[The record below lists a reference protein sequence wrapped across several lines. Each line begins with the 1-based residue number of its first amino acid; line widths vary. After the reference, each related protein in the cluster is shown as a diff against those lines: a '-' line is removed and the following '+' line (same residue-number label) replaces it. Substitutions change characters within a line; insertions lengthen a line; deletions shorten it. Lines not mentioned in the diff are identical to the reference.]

1 MIPDDFYGQ
10 CMNAKILIVDDQK
23 DLLDLL
29 SMSLSPEG
37 YQVHIAQTAAEAL
50 SAIQLQKPDLIL
62 LDILLPDVS
71 GIRLTTQLKNDS
83 ETASIPIIL
92 LTAKDSETDIIVGLS
107 VGADDY
113 ITKPFSIKVLLAR
126 MEAILR
132 RARPQGKDVKQV
144 LSAGP
149 VRIFPAARQVFV
161 EGQPI
166 ELTGAEFAIL
176 VALISANGTILSRT
190 ELGKVLQNSPDAGG
204 NERVVDVHVAALR
217 KKLGK
222 ARNFVK
228 TIHGQ
233 GYRAVL

>member
-1 MIPDDFYGQ
+1 
-10 CMNAKILIVDDQK
+10 MNAKILIVDDQK

-29 SMSLSPEG
+29 SMSLTPEG
-37 YQVHIAQTAAEAL
+37 YQVRTALNAAEAL
-50 SAIQLQKPDLIL
+50 SAIKLQKPELIL
-62 LDILLPDVS
+62 LDILLPDIS
-71 GIRLTTQLKNDS
+71 GVRLTTQLKNDA
-83 ETASIPIIL
+83 ETAGIPIIL

-126 MEAILR
+126 MEAVLR
-132 RARPQGKDVKQV
+132 RVYPQTKDVKQV
-144 LSAGP
+144 ISSGLI
-149 VRIFPAARQVFV
+149 RIFPAARQVFV
-161 EGQPI
+161 EGQPV
-166 ELTGAEFAIL
+166 ELTGTEFAIL
-176 VALISANGTILSRT
+176 MALINANGTVLSRD
-190 ELGKVLQNSPDAGG
+190 ELGKTLQNTPEAGG
-204 NERVVDVHVAALR
+204 SERIIDVHVASLR

>member
-1 MIPDDFYGQ
+1 
-10 CMNAKILIVDDQK
+10 MNAKILIVDDQK

-29 SMSLSPEG
+29 TMSLAPEG
-37 YQVHIAQTAAEAL
+37 YQVRTALNAAEAL
-50 SAIQLQKPDLIL
+50 SAIKLQKPDLIL
-62 LDILLPDVS
+62 LDILLPDIS
-71 GIRLTTQLKNDS
+71 GVRLTTRLKNDA
-83 ETASIPIIL
+83 ETAGIPVIL

-126 MEAILR
+126 MEAVLR
-132 RARPQGKDVKQV
+132 RAYPQTKDVKQV
-144 LSAGP
+144 ISSGLI
-149 VRIFPAARQVFV
+149 RIFPAARQVFV
-161 EGQPI
+161 EGQPV
-166 ELTGAEFAIL
+166 ELTGTEFNIL
-176 VALISANGTILSRT
+176 MALINANGTVLSRD
-190 ELGKVLQNSPDAGG
+190 ELGKTLNAPEAGG
-204 NERVVDVHVAALR
+204 SERLVDVHIASLR

>member
-1 MIPDDFYGQ
+1 
-10 CMNAKILIVDDQK
+10 MNAKILIVDDQK

-29 SMSLSPEG
+29 TMSLTPEG
-37 YQVHIAQTAAEAL
+37 YQVRTALNAAEAL
-50 SAIQLQKPDLIL
+50 SAIKLQKPDLIL
-62 LDILLPDVS
+62 LDILLPDIS
-71 GIRLTTQLKNDS
+71 GVRLTTQLKNDS
-83 ETASIPIIL
+83 ETAGVPIIL

-126 MEAILR
+126 MEAVLR
-132 RARPQGKDVKQV
+132 RAYPQTRDVKQV
-144 LSAGP
+144 ISVGL

-161 EGQPI
+161 EGQPV
-166 ELTGAEFAIL
+166 ELTGAEFHIL
-176 VALISANGTILSRT
+176 MALINANGTVLSRSD
-190 ELGKVLQNSPDAGG
+190 LGKTLQNSQEAGG
-204 NERVVDVHVAALR
+204 NERIVDVHVAALR

>member
-1 MIPDDFYGQ
+1 
-10 CMNAKILIVDDQK
+10 MNAQILIVDDQK

-37 YQVHIAQTAAEAL
+37 YIIRTAQTAAEAL
-50 SAIQLQKPDLIL
+50 SSIKLQKPDLIL
-62 LDILLPDVS
+62 LDILLPDIS

-83 ETASIPIIL
+83 ETSQIPIIL
-92 LTAKDSETDIIVGLS
+92 LTAKDGETDIIVGLS
-107 VGADDY
+107 IGADDY
-113 ITKPFSIKVLLAR
+113 ITKPFNMKVLLAR
-126 MEAILR
+126 MEAVLR
-132 RARPQGKDVKQV
+132 RAYPQGKEVKQV

-149 VRIFPAARQVFV
+149 IRVFPAARQVFV
-161 EGQPI
+161 EGQPV

-176 VALISANGTILSRT
+176 LALINANGTILSRS
-190 ELGKVLQNSPDAGG
+190 ELGKLLQNTSETGG
-204 NERVVDVHVAALR
+204 SERVVDVHVAALR

>member
-1 MIPDDFYGQ
+1 
-10 CMNAKILIVDDQK
+10 MNAKILIVDDQK

-29 SMSLSPEG
+29 TMSLSPEG
-37 YQVHIAQTAAEAL
+37 YQVRTALNAAEAI
-50 SAIQLQKPDLIL
+50 SAIRLQKPDLIL
-62 LDILLPDVS
+62 LDILLPDIS
-71 GIRLTTQLKNDS
+71 GVRLTTRLKNDA
-83 ETASIPIIL
+83 ETADIPVIL

-126 MEAILR
+126 MEAVLR
-132 RARPQGKDVKQV
+132 RAYPQSKDVKQV
-144 LSAGP
+144 ISSGL

-161 EGQPI
+161 EGQPV

-176 VALISANGTILSRT
+176 MALINANGTVLSRD
-190 ELGKVLQNSPDAGG
+190 ELGKTLQNSPDAGG
-204 NERVVDVHVAALR
+204 SERVVDVHVAALR

>member
-1 MIPDDFYGQ
+1 MPVGIS
-10 CMNAKILIVDDQK
+10 MNAKILIVDDQR

-29 SMSLSPEG
+29 SMSLTPEG
-37 YQVHIAQTAAEAL
+37 YQVRTALNAAEAL
-50 SAIQLQKPDLIL
+50 SAIKLRKPDLIL
-62 LDILLPDVS
+62 LDILLPDIS
-71 GIRLTTQLKNDS
+71 GVRLTTQLKNDA
-83 ETASIPIIL
+83 ETAGIPIIL

-126 MEAILR
+126 MEAVLR
-132 RARPQGKDVKQV
+132 RAYPQGKEVKQV
-144 LSAGP
+144 ISFGL

-161 EGQPI
+161 EGQPV
-166 ELTGAEFAIL
+166 ELTGAEFHIL
-176 VALISANGTILSRT
+176 MALINANGSVLSRD
-190 ELGKVLQNSPDAGG
+190 ELGKTLQNTPEAGG

>member
-1 MIPDDFYGQ
+1 
-10 CMNAKILIVDDQK
+10 MNAKILIVDDQQ
-23 DLLDLL
+23 DLLELL
-29 SMSLSPEG
+29 TMSLTPEG
-37 YQVHIAQTAAEAL
+37 YQVRTALNAAEAL
-50 SAIQLQKPDLIL
+50 SAIKLQKPDLIL
-62 LDILLPDVS
+62 LDILLPDIS
-71 GIRLTTQLKNDS
+71 GVRLTTQLKNDA
-83 ETASIPIIL
+83 ETANIPVIL

-126 MEAILR
+126 MEVVLR
-132 RARPQGKDVKQV
+132 RAYPQTKDVKQV
-144 LSAGP
+144 ISSGL

-161 EGQPI
+161 EGQPV
-166 ELTGAEFAIL
+166 ELTGAEFHIL
-176 VALISANGTILSRT
+176 MALINANGTVLSRD
-190 ELGKVLQNSPDAGG
+190 ELGKTLQNTPEAGG
-204 NERVVDVHVAALR
+204 SERVVDVHVAALR